1 MAIGLNNRLIG
12 SIIPIWKDIIREVY
26 TMKLLRS
33 ILRYAA
39 LILVVGGIVVILG
52 TYWTKKEILMALV
65 SNTIV
70 KSSMS
75 VLKTIA
81 MAVGAVFAGLI
92 LFIFSMRLS
101 SNIRRIERERNAEL
115 KAKEKE
121 TKEEAK
127 RLQKEAEEAR
137 AEAEKVKKENELM
150 RQTFMKEPEE
160 TSSDEQA

>member
-1 MAIGLNNRLIG
+1 
-12 SIIPIWKDIIREVY
+12 
-26 TMKLLRS
+26 MKILRS

-81 MAVGAVFAGLI
+81 MAVGAVFVGLI

>member
-1 MAIGLNNRLIG
+1 
-12 SIIPIWKDIIREVY
+12 
-26 TMKLLRS
+26 MKLLRS

-92 LFIFSMRLS
+92 LFILSMRLS

-121 TKEEAK
+121 TQEEAK